1 STEDVPEGEFST
13 PSPKY
18 GLPGTTG
25 FSSQVTQVMIPTME
39 RAPEYSFG
47 GTECPSAATC
57 SPGPRY
63 YIDSAITKTGKH
75 VPPTALVTARPK
87 TKIAVTPGPRAGYPC
102 CSSPAWLADSFPPRH
117 CTLSHRTDL
126 CSLPIPFPGP
136 AAYTL
141 PRVMGPRTESTP
153 AAPCYSMTWKSQH
166 QSCFQD
172 MAKTPGPAAFVKVDL
187 DVYKPKA
194 PKFTMGIKTKS
205 VGTGTAPGPAEYNPG
220 KLSVTKTRDPAFSF
234 GIRHSA
240 YEASIVADSQL
251 D

>member
-1 STEDVPEGEFST
+1 MERQWQQEAQHTAGFPLETSFHDSCRHWSYPRLFF
-13 PSPKY
+13 
-18 GLPGTTG
+18 PGHPG
-25 FSSQVTQVMIPTME
+25 HDPTME

-63 YIDSAITKTGKH
+63 YIDSSISNTGKH
-75 VPPTALVTARPK
+75 VPQTALVTARSK
-87 TKIAVTPGPRAGYPC
+87 TKIAVTPGP
-102 CSSPAWLADSFPPRH
+102 SE
-117 CTLSHRTDL
+117 TDL

-141 PRVMGPRTESTP
+141 PRVMGPRTASTP

-205 VGTGTAPGPAEYNPG
+205 VGTGMAPGPAEYNPG
-220 KLSVTKTRDPAFSF
+220 KLSVTKTWDPAFSF

-240 YEASIVADSQL
+240 YEASMVHDSQL